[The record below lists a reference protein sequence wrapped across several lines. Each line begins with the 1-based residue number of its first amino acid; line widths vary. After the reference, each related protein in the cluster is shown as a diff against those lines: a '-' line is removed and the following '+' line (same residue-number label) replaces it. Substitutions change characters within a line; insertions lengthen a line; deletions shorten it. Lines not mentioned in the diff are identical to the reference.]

1 MKSNGVAITHRD
13 LVVAEVVTLIRHD
26 AEIYRFHVGL
36 PEYSYLTIRKLR
48 AFGKKT
54 KINKWRDLCRALA
67 GQLEEHSTFAK
78 RSRVKLGKS
87 PMQILDFE
95 PLLTADIPP
104 ASVRL
109 QKLLSSRVSTAQKE
123 VIVGHEYRARGV
135 GDKKAASSAAVQ
147 DDDDEEVEE
156 GDDEDDDDEEGDD
169 DGDEMDDDSEVVDT
183 GNMEDKLGR
192 RGRRGAAPHP

>member
-1 MKSNGVAITHRD
+1 M
-13 LVVAEVVTLIRHD
+13 TLIRHD

-87 PMQILDFE
+87 PMQIMDFE
-95 PLLTADIPP
+95 PLLTADVPL

-109 QKLLSSRVSTAQKE
+109 QKLLSSRVSTAQRE
-123 VIVGHEYRARGV
+123 VIVGHEYGARAAV
-135 GDKKAASSAAVQ
+135 GDKKATSSAAAED
-147 DDDDEEVEE
+147 DDDDEEE
-156 GDDEDDDDEEGDD
+156 GGDEDDEEGDD
-169 DGDEMDDDSEVVDT
+169 DDDADEMDDDSEVVDT
-183 GNMEDKLGR
+183 GNMEDKLGNLDWSDDEQ
-192 RGRRGAAPHP
+192 

>member
-1 MKSNGVAITHRD
+1 
-13 LVVAEVVTLIRHD
+13 VVTLIRHD

-87 PMQILDFE
+87 PMQIMDFE
-95 PLLTADIPP
+95 PLLTADVPP

-123 VIVGHEYRARGV
+123 VIVGHEYGARAAV
-135 GDKKAASSAAVQ
+135 GDKKAALSAAIEDDDDD
-147 DDDDEEVEE
+147 DDDDEEE
-156 GDDEDDDDEEGDD
+156 GDDEDDEEGDD
-169 DGDEMDDDSEVVDT
+169 DADEMDDDSEVVDT
-183 GNMEDKLGR
+183 GNMEDKLGNLDWSDDER
-192 RGRRGAAPHP
+192 

>member
-1 MKSNGVAITHRD
+1 M
-13 LVVAEVVTLIRHD
+13 TLIRHD
-26 AEIYRFHVGL
+26 AEIYRYHVGL

-67 GQLEEHSTFAK
+67 GQLEEHSTFVK
-78 RSRVKLGKS
+78 RSRVKMGKS
-87 PMQILDFE
+87 PMQIMDFE

-123 VIVGHEYRARGV
+123 IIVGHQYGARAAAG
-135 GDKKAASSAAVQ
+135 GKKAVSSAAVE
-147 DDDDEEVEE
+147 DDDEDEDEAEGDDEEDDEEV
-156 GDDEDDDDEEGDD
+156 GSD
-169 DGDEMDDDSEVVDT
+169 DGEEMDDDSEVVDT
-183 GNMEDKLGR
+183 GNMQDKLGNLDWSDDDQ
-192 RGRRGAAPHP
+192 

>member
-1 MKSNGVAITHRD
+1 MLIHRD

-26 AEIYRFHVGL
+26 AEIYRYHVGL

-67 GQLEEHSTFAK
+67 GQLEEHSTFVK
-78 RSRVKLGKS
+78 RSRVKMGKS
-87 PMQILDFE
+87 PMQIMDFE

-123 VIVGHEYRARGV
+123 IIVGHEYGARAATG
-135 GDKKAASSAAVQ
+135 GKKAASPAAVEEDEDEDEGDEE
-147 DDDDEEVEE
+147 DDDDEEV
-156 GDDEDDDDEEGDD
+156 GSD
-169 DGDEMDDDSEVVDT
+169 DGEEMDVGSEVVDT
-183 GNMEDKLGR
+183 GNMQDKLGNLDWSDDDQ
-192 RGRRGAAPHP
+192 

>member
-1 MKSNGVAITHRD
+1 MKSNGVTIIHRD

-183 GNMEDKLGR
+183 GNMEDKLGSLDWSDDEQ
-192 RGRRGAAPHP
+192 

>member
-1 MKSNGVAITHRD
+1 M
-13 LVVAEVVTLIRHD
+13 VTLIRHD

-87 PMQILDFE
+87 PMQIMDFE

-123 VIVGHEYRARGV
+123 IIVGHEYGARAAAG
-135 GDKKAASSAAVQ
+135 GKKAASSAAVE
-147 DDDDEEVEE
+147 DDDEDEAEGDDEEDDEEV
-156 GDDEDDDDEEGDD
+156 GSD
-169 DGDEMDDDSEVVDT
+169 DGEEMDDDSEAVDT
-183 GNMEDKLGR
+183 GNMQDKLGNLDWSDDDQ
-192 RGRRGAAPHP
+192 

>member
-1 MKSNGVAITHRD
+1 M
-13 LVVAEVVTLIRHD
+13 TLIRHD

-87 PMQILDFE
+87 PMQIMDFE
-95 PLLTADIPP
+95 PLLTADVPP

-123 VIVGHEYRARGV
+123 VIVGHEYGARSVV
-135 GDKKAASSAAVQ
+135 GDKKAASSAAAADN
-147 DDDDEEVEE
+147 DDDDDGEVEE
-156 GDDEDDDDEEGDD
+156 GDDEEDDEEGDD
-169 DGDEMDDDSEVVDT
+169 DGDDDADEMDDDSEVVDT
-183 GNMEDKLGR
+183 GNMEDKLGNLDWSDDEQ
-192 RGRRGAAPHP
+192 

>member
-1 MKSNGVAITHRD
+1 M
-13 LVVAEVVTLIRHD
+13 TLIRHD

-87 PMQILDFE
+87 PMQIMDFE
-95 PLLTADIPP
+95 PLLTADVPS

-123 VIVGHEYRARGV
+123 VIVGHEYGARAAG
-135 GDKKAASSAAVQ
+135 GDKKAPSSAAIEED
-147 DDDDEEVEE
+147 DDDDEEEEE
-156 GDDEDDDDEEGDD
+156 GGDEDDEEGDD
-169 DGDEMDDDSEVVDT
+169 DADEMDDDSDVVDT
-183 GNMEDKLGR
+183 GNMEDKLGNLDWSDDEQ
-192 RGRRGAAPHP
+192 

>member
-1 MKSNGVAITHRD
+1 M
-13 LVVAEVVTLIRHD
+13 VVAEVVTLIRHD

-67 GQLEEHSTFAK
+67 GQLEEHSTFVK
-78 RSRVKLGKS
+78 RGRVKLGKS
-87 PMQILDFE
+87 PMQIMDFE
-95 PLLTADIPP
+95 PLLTADVPA

-123 VIVGHEYRARGV
+123 VIVGHEYGARAAGGER
-135 GDKKAASSAAVQ
+135 KASTSVT
-147 DDDDEEVEE
+147 V
-156 GDDEDDDDEEGDD
+156 EDDDDEEEEEENEDEDDEEERSD
-169 DGDEMDDDSEVVDT
+169 DGEDMDDDSEVVDT
-183 GNMEDKLGR
+183 GNMEDKLGNLDWSDDEQ
-192 RGRRGAAPHP
+192 